1 MKNAKK
7 IYSAGQLVLVLGSLL
22 YLVELLY
29 YESWAF
35 TMFICGVY
43 AVAVV
48 LMLIGWI
55 GTREER
61 REQKAREK
69 AEKAARKQQKTAA

>member
-7 IYSAGQLVLVLGSLL
+7 IYGAGQLVLIVGSLM

-29 YESWAF
+29 YESWPF
-35 TMFICGVY
+35 TLFICGVY
-43 AVAVV
+43 AAALV
-48 LMLIGWI
+48 LLAIGWI

-61 REQKAREK
+61 QAQKARER
-69 AEKAARKQQKTAA
+69 AEKAARKAKKAA

>member
-1 MKNAKK
+1 MKNAKR
-7 IYSAGQLVLVLGSLL
+7 IYGAGQLVLVLGSLL

-43 AVAVV
+43 AVSVV
-48 LMLIGWI
+48 LIFIGWI

-61 REQKAREK
+61 RAQKEREK
-69 AEKAARKQQKTAA
+69 AEKAARKQQKNAA